1 MFTYLIGRW
10 RILKAGIRVHGL
22 ENADNIWFTCCALHN
37 MLLNVDGLDKK
48 WKKGVKSPFQGEL
61 GWHATG
67 DVETYAP
74 LIFRRVNDN
83 LNPDSIR
90 TLDLSLIHNKPF
102 DYEGGEEIN
111 GVENTNFRILR
122 MTNKMF
128 RDKLITHFHKRWELN
143 DIVWPSRTGKM
154 KA

>member
-1 MFTYLIGRW
+1 MH
-10 RILKAGIRVHGL
+10 GI
-22 ENADNIWFTCCALHN
+22 ECADNIWFTCCALHN
-37 MLLNVDGLDKK
+37 MLLHVDGLDKK

-61 GWHATG
+61 GWHASG

-83 LNPDSIR
+83 SNPDRIR
-90 TLDLSLIHNKPF
+90 TLDLSSIHNKPF
-102 DYEGGEEIN
+102 GYEGVEEFD
-111 GVENTNFRILR
+111 GVENANYKILK

-128 RDKLITHFHKRWELN
+128 RDKLITHVHKRWELN

>member
-1 MFTYLIGRW
+1 
-10 RILKAGIRVHGL
+10 
-22 ENADNIWFTCCALHN
+22 